1 MRFYSRRT
9 ITLFAAALAAAT
21 LASQVQAQDPK
32 VIRFG
37 AAYPKS
43 GPMAGGAAATHA
55 PNIALWLHEVN
66 AKGGL
71 MLSSIGRRVPIELV
85 EYDDRTSNEDTVRAI
100 ERLVTQDKV
109 DFLLAPYA
117 TGANMAVAALFNRY
131 GYPQLV
137 ATAVTDRGPEF
148 AKRWPNSFWLAGGGT
163 AATQSLVEVLKE
175 LRDQGKIGKRIA
187 MVSVADAF
195 GIDLATAGRKVF
207 KDNGFEIVMDA
218 SYPLG
223 TQDVAPIIS
232 EAKRLDPDAFIAF
245 SYPPDTFAITEQAR
259 IASFNPKVFYA
270 GVGTVFPT
278 YKAKFGTA
286 IEGIMGIGGWNPDL
300 PETKAYIARHKE
312 VTGKEP
318 EFLGQFGGLCEFSD
332 ARAGDRA
339 RGQPRSR
346 GHHQGHPER
355 HLRYRARQGE
365 ARRQPTPRLVGWPMA
380 ERQLLRPRTDEFPG
394 RKAGGTEAGLAA
406 PIGAK
411 AGRPPRTA

>member
-21 LASQVQAQDPK
+21 LASQVQAQDLK

-318 EFLGQFGGLCEFSD
+318 DSWGSSVVYASFQMLAQAIERVGSL
-332 ARAGDRA
+332 DRA
-339 RGQPRSR
+339 AIIKDIQSGTFDTVLGKVKLEDNQRRGWWVGQWQNGSYY
-346 GHHQGHPER
+346 G
-355 HLRYRARQGE
+355 LA
-365 ARRQPTPRLVGWPMA
+365 PTS
-380 ERQLLRPRTDEFPG
+380 FPG
-394 RKAGGTEAGLAA
+394 
-406 PIGAK
+406 AK
-411 AGRPPRTA
+411 PAVLKPAWPPQ